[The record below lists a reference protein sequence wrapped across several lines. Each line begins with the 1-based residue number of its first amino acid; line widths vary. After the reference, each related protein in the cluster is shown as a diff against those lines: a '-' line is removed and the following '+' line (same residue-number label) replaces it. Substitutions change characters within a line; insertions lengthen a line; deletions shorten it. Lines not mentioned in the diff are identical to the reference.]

1 MSGVLFYTKREHA
14 FATEMMTLNH
24 LEDYIKNFYTQL
36 GIANPLQL
44 KMEEIAQ
51 RLNIGL
57 FYWNEPSQALFANGR
72 PFIFLNHLS
81 LPSFQWQDFCH
92 ELGHVLWHAGDQMRL
107 PTSFVEYQEFK
118 ANNFSLH
125 AAVPTFMLNELDLPE
140 VYDEAV
146 RLIQKKFRV
155 SASFAA
161 RRLNHYVNNHIHT
174 SQY

>member
-1 MSGVLFYTKREHA
+1 MI
-14 FATEMMTLNH
+14 TLNY
-24 LEDYIKNFYTQL
+24 LEDYIMNLYKHL
-36 GIANPLQL
+36 GINTPIQL
-44 KMEEIAQ
+44 KMEDIAQ
-51 RLNIGL
+51 LLNIGL
-57 FYWNEPSQALFANGR
+57 FYWNEPSQALFVNGHS
-72 PFIFLNHLS
+72 FIFLNHLS

-107 PTSFVEYQEFK
+107 TPSFIQYQEFK

-125 AAVPTFMLNELDLPE
+125 AAVPTFMLQELNLPE
-140 VYDEAV
+140 VFDEAV

>member
-1 MSGVLFYTKREHA
+1 M
-14 FATEMMTLNH
+14 FATEVITLNY
-24 LEDYIKNFYTQL
+24 LEDYIKNFYTHL
-36 GIANPLQL
+36 SIDKILLSLYLHRPSQL
-44 KMEEIAQ
+44 KMEDIAR

-57 FYWNEPSQALFANGR
+57 FYWNEPSQALFANGHS
-72 PFIFLNHLS
+72 FIFLNLLS

-107 PTSFVEYQEFK
+107 PPSFVEYQEFK

-140 VYDEAV
+140 IYDEAV

-161 RRLNHYVNNHIHT
+161 RRLNHYVNNHIHI

>member
-1 MSGVLFYTKREHA
+1 MKI
-14 FATEMMTLNH
+14 LNY
-24 LEDYIKNFYTQL
+24 LEDFIKNFYMHL
-36 GIANPLQL
+36 GINNPIQL
-44 KMEEIAQ
+44 KMEDIS
-51 RLNIGL
+51 RKLNIGL
-57 FYWNEPSQALFANGR
+57 FNWNEPSQALFLNGH
-72 PFIFLNHLS
+72 PYIFLNCHS
-81 LPSFQWQDFCH
+81 PHNFQWQDFCH
-92 ELGHVLWHAGDQMRL
+92 ELGHILWHAGDQMRL

-146 RLIQKKFRV
+146 TLIQKKFRV